1 MAESPPRDWSAARR
15 AAYLEWG
22 RQVVDNC
29 RGVDR
34 WLEDQFDE
42 AAAVLETRVGVAA

>member
-1 MAESPPRDWSAARR
+1 MGP
-15 AAYLEWG
+15 
-22 RQVVDNC
+22 QVVDNC